1 MGKKDI
7 FYDLRQVTN
16 LLWQWT
22 ATRRKLNLS
31 RTCFNSSEGQENSDS
46 LAKNNIVRDAFRKFG
61 AVCEASRICCII
73 YIKSKHSF
81 KHCIYSESWLNNK
94 TEKVWHLLVNRKGIP
109 RVMLLL
115 LVIMFYTIAFVC
127 RRHVD
132 PNVFPYVL
140 RTHAISLNMHQWN
153 TQFSKN
159 NLFLSLIIYFSD
171 FVWIYV
177 RHSRGIDHIIFFL
190 IIRYS

>member
-16 LLWQWT
+16 LLWQWP
-22 ATRRKLNLS
+22 ATWRKLNLS
-31 RTCFNSSEGQENSDS
+31 CTCFNSSEGQESCDS
-46 LAKNNIVRDAFRKFG
+46 LAKNNIARTAFRKFG
-61 AVCEASRICCII
+61 VVCDRVRKNAEASRNCCII

-81 KHCIYSESWLNNK
+81 EHCIYSEIWLNNK
-94 TEKVWHLLVNRKGIP
+94 TEKVWHLLVCP
-109 RVMLLL
+109 FMLLL

-132 PNVFPYVL
+132 PNGFPYLL
-140 RTHAISLNMHQWN
+140 RTHAISLKMHQWN
-153 TQFSKN
+153 TQFSNKN
-159 NLFLSLIIYFSD
+159 NLFLSLIISSSD

-177 RHSRGIDHIIFFL
+177 RHSLGERPHKFF
-190 IIRYS
+190 SD